1 MLRPLFRT
9 YRSQWEYGLESS
21 TGHTLPAAEARR
33 APSIR
38 DEISE
43 TSGTVR
49 IIPIEL
55 ETPCMILISIWYEL
69 TI

>member
-9 YRSQWEYGLESS
+9 YRSQWECGLESS

-38 DEISE
+38 DEGN
-43 TSGTVR
+43 TLHDFNTD
-49 IIPIEL
+49 
-55 ETPCMILISIWYEL
+55 LI
-69 TI
+69 